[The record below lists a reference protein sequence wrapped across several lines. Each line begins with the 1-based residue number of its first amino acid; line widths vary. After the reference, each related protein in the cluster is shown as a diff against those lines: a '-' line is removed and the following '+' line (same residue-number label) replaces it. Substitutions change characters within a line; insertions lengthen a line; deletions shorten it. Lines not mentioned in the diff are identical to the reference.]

1 MSTFHTFLYMDKKYE
16 NITFIAIIHLTA
28 DVAMEATSLPA
39 PGSLSFKLYLCI
51 YKCILIFLES

>member
-1 MSTFHTFLYMDKKYE
+1 MDKKYE